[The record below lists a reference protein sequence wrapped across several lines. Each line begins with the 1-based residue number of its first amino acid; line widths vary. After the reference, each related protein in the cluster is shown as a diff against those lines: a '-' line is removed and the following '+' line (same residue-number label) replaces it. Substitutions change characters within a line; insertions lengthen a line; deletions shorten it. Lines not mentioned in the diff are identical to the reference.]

1 MIAPPTCTPDPRRR
15 ALAAALAL
23 ALVHVAASATVGR
36 DGSVDPVDPRAR
48 GGVPIVVGNCN
59 DSGPGS
65 LREAY
70 LGAIDADIDLGS
82 LTCSVI
88 TLSGPL
94 LSGPSP
100 GTVYVLGA
108 YDNPITINANSSG
121 RAFIHSSGR
130 LTLRDVNVRNG
141 RANDASG
148 GGCIHSSGELVLQR
162 STVSG
167 CEVSTTGTT
176 IAVGGGVRSLGT
188 MFVLSSQVTGNRAHA
203 ASADSA
209 GGGVHAGYAI
219 VDRGSTI
226 SGNTASGDGSH
237 FADGGGVFGVD
248 GVRLGYST
256 FSDNQA
262 DRGGGVF
269 VSTEAFQASITNA
282 TISGNRANGAGGGVL
297 TMFDIDILNS
307 TITGNRAVFDFGAGL
322 YLGGGNA
329 LLNSSIVAGNST
341 GDGLNAADIGGH
353 SGAVIS
359 GSNNLVVAST
369 RPLPAGT
376 LGAQPMLGPLQDNGG
391 RSRTHALLP
400 GSPAID
406 AGGTSDFLHTDQR
419 EFDCDYQGVGI
430 CVMFERWVGPAVDI
444 GAVEFGAPDAL
455 FDNGFD
461 PEA

>member
-1 MIAPPTCTPDPRRR
+1 MHATLPCTPQPRRR
-15 ALAAALAL
+15 ALAVALAL
-23 ALVHVAASATVGR
+23 ALIHVTASASDSRTGVNE
-36 DGSVDPVDPRAR
+36 PVDPRER

-59 DSGPGS
+59 DGGPGS

-70 LGAIDADIDLGS
+70 MGAVDADIDLGS
-82 LTCSVI
+82 LNCSVI

-100 GTVYVLGA
+100 GTVYVLGS
-108 YDNPITINANSSG
+108 YDSPITIDASSSG
-121 RAFIHSSGR
+121 RAFMHSSGR

-141 RANDASG
+141 RAHDASG
-148 GGCIHSSGELVLQR
+148 GGCIHSNGEVVLQR

-167 CEVSTTGTT
+167 CEVTTTGTT
-176 IAVGGGVRSLGT
+176 IALGGGVRSLGT

-209 GGGVHAGYAI
+209 GGGVHGGYVI
-219 VDRGSTI
+219 VDQGSTI

-282 TISGNRANGAGGGVL
+282 TVSGNRANGAGGGVL
-297 TMFDIDILNS
+297 TMVNIDILNS

-322 YLGGGNA
+322 YMGGGNA
-329 LLNSSIVAGNST
+329 MLNSSIIAGNST

-353 SGAVIS
+353 SGATIS
-359 GSNNLVVAST
+359 GSNNLVIAST

-376 LGAQPMLGPLQDNGG
+376 INAQPMLGPLQDNGG
-391 RSRTHALLP
+391 RSHTHALLP
-400 GSPAID
+400 NSPAID
-406 AGGTSDFLHTDQR
+406 TGGTSDFLHTDQR
-419 EFDCDYQGVGI
+419 ESDCDIPGVPI
-430 CVMFERWVGPAVDI
+430 CVQFERWVGDAVDI
-444 GAVEFGAPDAL
+444 GSFEFGAPD
-455 FDNGFD
+455 FIFRNGFD
-461 PEA
+461 EEA